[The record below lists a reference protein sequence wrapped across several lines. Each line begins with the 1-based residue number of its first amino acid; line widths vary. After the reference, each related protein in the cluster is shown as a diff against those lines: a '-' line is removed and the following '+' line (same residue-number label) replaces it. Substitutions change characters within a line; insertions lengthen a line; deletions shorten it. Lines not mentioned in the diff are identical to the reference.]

1 MKNIASGIIGLLFI
15 FTCQAQNLYFKHLGI
30 ADGLSQ
36 IRIQTIYQDEI
47 GAIWLG
53 TSEGLNRYNGTS
65 VSSYSIPAEF
75 QAFSTDGIDQICGN
89 KRGKLYVKTQ
99 GKVCSFDLH
108 QEKFTILIEK
118 GVKSLFCE
126 QDTLWA
132 ACENGI
138 YYCTEQ
144 EKQLKQFTSFP
155 SHLRQAT
162 RLYVKNDTIW
172 AISPTHL
179 FAIPRKNSSQ
189 QIEFATFNND
199 ARCIFVDHSNNIWIG
214 SWSGVYRI
222 SPSRHTTT
230 HYTNAEGK
238 LSDDQIRS
246 ITEDNFGNIWIGTFR
261 GLDCYHP
268 QTDSWSHYVEYGDSP
283 NTLSHN
289 SILDLYKDKQGNIW
303 AGTYFGGVNI
313 FNPTPEKNYFYHAN
327 PLRTDWLNFPVIS
340 KMTEDLSGNLWI
352 CTEGGGLNQL
362 NLRTGKFTHY
372 THQPGNPQSIGS
384 NNLKSIYFDPT
395 TEILYVGTHFGG
407 LYIFDT
413 RTKRGHSLHHQ
424 QGNPNSLPHDIVN
437 SIQPYRE
444 GLLLLTQGGVVY
456 MDKKTEK
463 FSEISQD
470 SQINQ
475 LVKKSFTYE
484 TFLLD
489 SHNRLWL
496 GLSRGGV
503 ICIDLTTSHI
513 TKYLAAPLS
522 SGGVSHIFEDR
533 YGEIYVGTT
542 GAGMFHYQRKED
554 TFKQYNIQNQ
564 SLPSNF
570 CYYIGESKAKNCL
583 YLIHG
588 NGISLFNTQTETIE
602 NTYRLFN
609 QSYSLGSCLFRDK
622 RGYLYIGGTNG
633 MAVLKKETTETLPPH
648 PHFDQLSV
656 FNKTIQPGDE
666 TGILSSILDQTRE
679 IHLKHNQNNLTIEI
693 ATYSYIDDVHSSFEY
708 TLEGFDQSWNRM
720 QGKYITY
727 TNLSPGN
734 YTLKVRP
741 VISGKGQAKEA
752 CLNIHVAPP
761 FYASIWAYLLYTCII
776 GGLIFVFLSFVVR
789 QTKLRASLA
798 SAQKEK
804 EHIEAINQMKIDFF
818 TNVSHEFRTPLTLIL
833 GQLEALIQT
842 ENLQNAVHNRLVRI
856 YKNAWNMRR
865 LISELLDFRKQ
876 EQGCVTLRVEEQE
889 LVEFIKQTC
898 LPFIEYAHQ
907 KEINFKI
914 DALTEHLPIWIDP
927 LQMQK
932 VISNLLLNALKYT
945 PSKGSITV
953 SIRKIKN
960 QAVITVADTGCGIA
974 EKDLTQIFERFY
986 QAKNNSGNVPTGTG
1000 IGLSIAQNIIKLHH
1014 GTILATSKLG
1024 EGSLFTIHLPLGQS
1038 HFSPDELVQATEEPV
1053 ILSQETELPPIPAFT
1068 EETDEKETEPS
1079 EGHNEKEKPILLLVE
1094 ENEELCSI
1102 LKEALETTYE
1112 VYVVHNGKE
1121 GWEKAQ
1127 EIQPELV
1134 ITDLIIP
1141 EMSGKELCYKIKNN
1155 IELAQ
1160 VSVIL
1165 ITGQM
1170 STEQMIEAF
1179 RFGIDDYIIKPFD
1192 IRMLLARCRNLL
1204 KNKSRLKAYYT
1215 NKAIPET
1222 SAEDA
1227 ISESDRKL
1235 LQKCIDIIRENFTN
1249 PDFDV
1254 ASLAN
1259 ALCMGRSKLYT
1270 KFKQLVGLPPN
1281 EFILKIK
1288 LEEAMS
1294 LLKEHPELNIS
1305 EVSMQVGF
1313 SSPRYF
1319 SKLFKNF
1326 FGITPQ
1332 SIRGKGEKTN
1342 SI

>member
-89 KRGKLYVKTQ
+89 KKGKLYVKTQ

-179 FAIPRKNSSQ
+179 FAIPRKNASQ

-222 SPSRHTTT
+222 SPSRHITT

-261 GLDCYHP
+261 GLDCYHS

-327 PLRTDWLNFPVIS
+327 PLRTDWLNFPVVS

-362 NLRTGKFTHY
+362 NLQTGKFTHY

-444 GLLLLTQGGVVY
+444 GLLLLTQGGIVY

-470 SQINQ
+470 PPINQ

-489 SHNRLWL
+489 SHNHLWL

-564 SLPSNF
+564 SLLSNF

-588 NGISLFNTQTETIE
+588 NDISLFNTQTETIE

-656 FNKTIQPGDE
+656 FNNTIRPGDE

-693 ATYSYIDDVHSSFEY
+693 ATYSYIDDVYSSFEY

-720 QGKYITY
+720 QGKHITY
-727 TNLSPGN
+727 TNLPPGN

-741 VISGKGQAKEA
+741 VISGKGQVKEA

-776 GGLIFVFLSFVVR
+776 GGLIFVFLSFIIR

-842 ENLQNAVHNRLVRI
+842 ENLQNTVHNRLVRI

-945 PSKGSITV
+945 PSKGTITV

-1053 ILSQETELPPIPAFT
+1053 ILSQETELPPIPAFA
-1068 EETDEKETEPS
+1068 EETDEKEMEPS
-1079 EGHNEKEKPILLLVE
+1079 EEHNEKEKPILLLVE

-1141 EMSGKELCYKIKNN
+1141 EMSGKELCYKI
-1155 IELAQ
+1155 
-1160 VSVIL
+1160 
-1165 ITGQM
+1165 
-1170 STEQMIEAF
+1170 
-1179 RFGIDDYIIKPFD
+1179 
-1192 IRMLLARCRNLL
+1192 
-1204 KNKSRLKAYYT
+1204 
-1215 NKAIPET
+1215 
-1222 SAEDA
+1222 
-1227 ISESDRKL
+1227 
-1235 LQKCIDIIRENFTN
+1235 N
-1249 PDFDV
+1249 P
-1254 ASLAN
+1254 
-1259 ALCMGRSKLYT
+1259 
-1270 KFKQLVGLPPN
+1270 
-1281 EFILKIK
+1281 
-1288 LEEAMS
+1288 
-1294 LLKEHPELNIS
+1294 
-1305 EVSMQVGF
+1305 
-1313 SSPRYF
+1313 
-1319 SKLFKNF
+1319 
-1326 FGITPQ
+1326 
-1332 SIRGKGEKTN
+1332 
-1342 SI
+1342 

>member
-327 PLRTDWLNFPVIS
+327 PLRTDWLNFPVVS

-362 NLRTGKFTHY
+362 NLQTGKFTHY

-456 MDKKTEK
+456 MDKKTER

-470 SQINQ
+470 PQINQ
-475 LVKKSFTYE
+475 LVKN
-484 TFLLD
+484 LLPM
-489 SHNRLWL
+489 RL
-496 GLSRGGV
+496 
-503 ICIDLTTSHI
+503 
-513 TKYLAAPLS
+513 
-522 SGGVSHIFEDR
+522 
-533 YGEIYVGTT
+533 
-542 GAGMFHYQRKED
+542 
-554 TFKQYNIQNQ
+554 
-564 SLPSNF
+564 
-570 CYYIGESKAKNCL
+570 
-583 YLIHG
+583 
-588 NGISLFNTQTETIE
+588 
-602 NTYRLFN
+602 
-609 QSYSLGSCLFRDK
+609 SYS
-622 RGYLYIGGTNG
+622 I
-633 MAVLKKETTETLPPH
+633 V
-648 PHFDQLSV
+648 
-656 FNKTIQPGDE
+656 I
-666 TGILSSILDQTRE
+666 
-679 IHLKHNQNNLTIEI
+679 I
-693 ATYSYIDDVHSSFEY
+693 AY
-708 TLEGFDQSWNRM
+708 GW
-720 QGKYITY
+720 
-727 TNLSPGN
+727 
-734 YTLKVRP
+734 
-741 VISGKGQAKEA
+741 
-752 CLNIHVAPP
+752 
-761 FYASIWAYLLYTCII
+761 
-776 GGLIFVFLSFVVR
+776 
-789 QTKLRASLA
+789 
-798 SAQKEK
+798 
-804 EHIEAINQMKIDFF
+804 
-818 TNVSHEFRTPLTLIL
+818 
-833 GQLEALIQT
+833 
-842 ENLQNAVHNRLVRI
+842 
-856 YKNAWNMRR
+856 
-865 LISELLDFRKQ
+865 
-876 EQGCVTLRVEEQE
+876 GCRVEES
-889 LVEFIKQTC
+889 F
-898 LPFIEYAHQ
+898 A
-907 KEINFKI
+907 
-914 DALTEHLPIWIDP
+914 
-927 LQMQK
+927 
-932 VISNLLLNALKYT
+932 
-945 PSKGSITV
+945 
-953 SIRKIKN
+953 
-960 QAVITVADTGCGIA
+960 
-974 EKDLTQIFERFY
+974 
-986 QAKNNSGNVPTGTG
+986 
-1000 IGLSIAQNIIKLHH
+1000 
-1014 GTILATSKLG
+1014 
-1024 EGSLFTIHLPLGQS
+1024 
-1038 HFSPDELVQATEEPV
+1038 
-1053 ILSQETELPPIPAFT
+1053 
-1068 EETDEKETEPS
+1068 
-1079 EGHNEKEKPILLLVE
+1079 
-1094 ENEELCSI
+1094 
-1102 LKEALETTYE
+1102 
-1112 VYVVHNGKE
+1112 
-1121 GWEKAQ
+1121 
-1127 EIQPELV
+1127 
-1134 ITDLIIP
+1134 
-1141 EMSGKELCYKIKNN
+1141 
-1155 IELAQ
+1155 
-1160 VSVIL
+1160 
-1165 ITGQM
+1165 
-1170 STEQMIEAF
+1170 
-1179 RFGIDDYIIKPFD
+1179 
-1192 IRMLLARCRNLL
+1192 
-1204 KNKSRLKAYYT
+1204 
-1215 NKAIPET
+1215 
-1222 SAEDA
+1222 
-1227 ISESDRKL
+1227 
-1235 LQKCIDIIRENFTN
+1235 
-1249 PDFDV
+1249 
-1254 ASLAN
+1254 
-1259 ALCMGRSKLYT
+1259 
-1270 KFKQLVGLPPN
+1270 
-1281 EFILKIK
+1281 
-1288 LEEAMS
+1288 
-1294 LLKEHPELNIS
+1294 
-1305 EVSMQVGF
+1305 
-1313 SSPRYF
+1313 
-1319 SKLFKNF
+1319 
-1326 FGITPQ
+1326 
-1332 SIRGKGEKTN
+1332 
-1342 SI
+1342 

>member
-1 MKNIASGIIGLLFI
+1 MKNIVSGIIGLLFI

-36 IRIQTIYQDEI
+36 VRIQTIYQDEI
-47 GAIWLG
+47 GAVWLG

-65 VSSYSIPAEF
+65 VSTYAIPEDF
-75 QAFSTDGIDQICGN
+75 QTFSTDGIDQICGN

-327 PLRTDWLNFPVIS
+327 PLRTDWLNFPVVS

-362 NLRTGKFTHY
+362 NLQTGKFTHY

-470 SQINQ
+470 PPINQ

-513 TKYLAAPLS
+513 AKYLAAPLS

-666 TGILSSILDQTRE
+666 TGILSSILDRTRE

-842 ENLQNAVHNRLVRI
+842 ENLQNTVHNRLVRI

-914 DALTEHLPIWIDP
+914 DALTEHLSIWIDP

-1024 EGSLFTIHLPLGQS
+1024 EGSLFTINLPLGQS

-1053 ILSQETELPPIPAFT
+1053 ILSQETELPPIPAFA
-1068 EETDEKETEPS
+1068 EESDEKETEPS
-1079 EGHNEKEKPILLLVE
+1079 EEHNEKEKPILLLVE

-1134 ITDLIIP
+1134 ITDLI
-1141 EMSGKELCYKIKNN
+1141 
-1155 IELAQ
+1155 
-1160 VSVIL
+1160 
-1165 ITGQM
+1165 T
-1170 STEQMIEAF
+1170 
-1179 RFGIDDYIIKPFD
+1179 
-1192 IRMLLARCRNLL
+1192 
-1204 KNKSRLKAYYT
+1204 
-1215 NKAIPET
+1215 
-1222 SAEDA
+1222 
-1227 ISESDRKL
+1227 
-1235 LQKCIDIIRENFTN
+1235 
-1249 PDFDV
+1249 
-1254 ASLAN
+1254 
-1259 ALCMGRSKLYT
+1259 
-1270 KFKQLVGLPPN
+1270 
-1281 EFILKIK
+1281 
-1288 LEEAMS
+1288 
-1294 LLKEHPELNIS
+1294 
-1305 EVSMQVGF
+1305 
-1313 SSPRYF
+1313 
-1319 SKLFKNF
+1319 
-1326 FGITPQ
+1326 
-1332 SIRGKGEKTN
+1332 
-1342 SI
+1342 

>member
-1 MKNIASGIIGLLFI
+1 MESLRGIWR
-15 FTCQAQNLYFKHLGI
+15 T
-30 ADGLSQ
+30 
-36 IRIQTIYQDEI
+36 
-47 GAIWLG
+47 
-53 TSEGLNRYNGTS
+53 
-65 VSSYSIPAEF
+65 
-75 QAFSTDGIDQICGN
+75 
-89 KRGKLYVKTQ
+89 
-99 GKVCSFDLH
+99 
-108 QEKFTILIEK
+108 
-118 GVKSLFCE
+118 
-126 QDTLWA
+126 
-132 ACENGI
+132 
-138 YYCTEQ
+138 
-144 EKQLKQFTSFP
+144 
-155 SHLRQAT
+155 
-162 RLYVKNDTIW
+162 
-172 AISPTHL
+172 
-179 FAIPRKNSSQ
+179 
-189 QIEFATFNND
+189 
-199 ARCIFVDHSNNIWIG
+199 
-214 SWSGVYRI
+214 
-222 SPSRHTTT
+222 
-230 HYTNAEGK
+230 
-238 LSDDQIRS
+238 
-246 ITEDNFGNIWIGTFR
+246 
-261 GLDCYHP
+261 
-268 QTDSWSHYVEYGDSP
+268 SP

-327 PLRTDWLNFPVIS
+327 PLRTDRLNFPVVS

-362 NLRTGKFTHY
+362 NLQTGKFTHY

-424 QGNPNSLPHDIVN
+424 QENPNSLPHDIVN

-456 MDKKTEK
+456 MDKKTET
-463 FSEISQD
+463 FSEISQNPEV
-470 SQINQ
+470 NQ
-475 LVKKSFTYE
+475 LVKKYFTYE
-484 TFLLD
+484 TILLD

-513 TKYLAAPLS
+513 TKYLSAPLS
-522 SGGVSHIFEDR
+522 LGGVSHIFEDR

-554 TFKQYNIQNQ
+554 SFKQYSTQNL

-570 CYYIGESKAKNCL
+570 CYYIGDSKEKNCL

-648 PHFDQLSV
+648 PHFDQLLSV

-666 TGILSSILDQTRE
+666 TGILSSILDRTRE

-842 ENLQNAVHNRLVRI
+842 ENLQNTVHNRLVRI

-865 LISELLDFRKQ
+865 FISELLDFRKQ

-914 DALTEHLPIWIDP
+914 DALTEHLSIWIDP

-1024 EGSLFTIHLPLGQS
+1024 EGSQFTINLPLGQS
-1038 HFSPDELVQATEEPV
+1038 HFSPDELVQATKNQ
-1053 ILSQETELPPIPAFT
+1053 SFFHRELNF
-1068 EETDEKETEPS
+1068 
-1079 EGHNEKEKPILLLVE
+1079 LQFL
-1094 ENEELCSI
+1094 
-1102 LKEALETTYE
+1102 
-1112 VYVVHNGKE
+1112 
-1121 GWEKAQ
+1121 
-1127 EIQPELV
+1127 
-1134 ITDLIIP
+1134 
-1141 EMSGKELCYKIKNN
+1141 
-1155 IELAQ
+1155 
-1160 VSVIL
+1160 
-1165 ITGQM
+1165 
-1170 STEQMIEAF
+1170 
-1179 RFGIDDYIIKPFD
+1179 
-1192 IRMLLARCRNLL
+1192 
-1204 KNKSRLKAYYT
+1204 
-1215 NKAIPET
+1215 
-1222 SAEDA
+1222 
-1227 ISESDRKL
+1227 L
-1235 LQKCIDIIRENFTN
+1235 LQKKPMKRNGAFRRT
-1249 PDFDV
+1249 
-1254 ASLAN
+1254 
-1259 ALCMGRSKLYT
+1259 
-1270 KFKQLVGLPPN
+1270 
-1281 EFILKIK
+1281 
-1288 LEEAMS
+1288 
-1294 LLKEHPELNIS
+1294 
-1305 EVSMQVGF
+1305 
-1313 SSPRYF
+1313 
-1319 SKLFKNF
+1319 
-1326 FGITPQ
+1326 
-1332 SIRGKGEKTN
+1332 
-1342 SI
+1342 

>member
-118 GVKSLFCE
+118 GVKSLFCK

-230 HYTNAEGK
+230 HYTNTEGK

-327 PLRTDWLNFPVIS
+327 PLRTDRLNFPVVS

-362 NLRTGKFTHY
+362 NLQTGKFTHY

-424 QGNPNSLPHDIVN
+424 QENPNSLPHDIVN

-456 MDKKTEK
+456 MDKKTET
-463 FSEISQD
+463 FSEISQNPEV
-470 SQINQ
+470 NQ
-475 LVKKSFTYE
+475 LVKKYFTYE
-484 TFLLD
+484 TILLD

-496 GLSRGGV
+496 GLSRRGV

-513 TKYLAAPLS
+513 TKYLSAPLS
-522 SGGVSHIFEDR
+522 LGGVSHIFEDR

-554 TFKQYNIQNQ
+554 SFKQYSTQNL

-570 CYYIGESKAKNCL
+570 CYYIGDSKEKNCL

-656 FNKTIQPGDE
+656 FNNTIRPGDE

-776 GGLIFVFLSFVVR
+776 GSLIFVFLSFIIR

-842 ENLQNAVHNRLVRI
+842 ENLQNTVHNRLVRI

-960 QAVITVADTGCGIA
+960 QAVITVADTGYGIA

-1024 EGSLFTIHLPLGQS
+1024 EGSQFTINLPLGQS

-1053 ILSQETELPPIPAFT
+1053 ILSQGTELPPIPAFA

-1079 EGHNEKEKPILLLVE
+1079 EEHNEKEKPILLLIE

>member
-1 MKNIASGIIGLLFI
+1 M
-15 FTCQAQNLYFKHLGI
+15 
-30 ADGLSQ
+30 
-36 IRIQTIYQDEI
+36 
-47 GAIWLG
+47 
-53 TSEGLNRYNGTS
+53 
-65 VSSYSIPAEF
+65 
-75 QAFSTDGIDQICGN
+75 
-89 KRGKLYVKTQ
+89 
-99 GKVCSFDLH
+99 
-108 QEKFTILIEK
+108 
-118 GVKSLFCE
+118 
-126 QDTLWA
+126 
-132 ACENGI
+132 
-138 YYCTEQ
+138 
-144 EKQLKQFTSFP
+144 
-155 SHLRQAT
+155 
-162 RLYVKNDTIW
+162 
-172 AISPTHL
+172 
-179 FAIPRKNSSQ
+179 
-189 QIEFATFNND
+189 
-199 ARCIFVDHSNNIWIG
+199 
-214 SWSGVYRI
+214 
-222 SPSRHTTT
+222 
-230 HYTNAEGK
+230 
-238 LSDDQIRS
+238 
-246 ITEDNFGNIWIGTFR
+246 
-261 GLDCYHP
+261 
-268 QTDSWSHYVEYGDSP
+268 
-283 NTLSHN
+283 
-289 SILDLYKDKQGNIW
+289 
-303 AGTYFGGVNI
+303 
-313 FNPTPEKNYFYHAN
+313 
-327 PLRTDWLNFPVIS
+327 
-340 KMTEDLSGNLWI
+340 
-352 CTEGGGLNQL
+352 
-362 NLRTGKFTHY
+362 
-372 THQPGNPQSIGS
+372 
-384 NNLKSIYFDPT
+384 
-395 TEILYVGTHFGG
+395 
-407 LYIFDT
+407 
-413 RTKRGHSLHHQ
+413 
-424 QGNPNSLPHDIVN
+424 
-437 SIQPYRE
+437 
-444 GLLLLTQGGVVY
+444 
-456 MDKKTEK
+456 
-463 FSEISQD
+463 
-470 SQINQ
+470 
-475 LVKKSFTYE
+475 VKKSFTYE

-513 TKYLAAPLS
+513 AKYLAAPLS

-804 EHIEAINQMKIDFF
+804 EHIEAINQMRIDFF

-842 ENLQNAVHNRLVRI
+842 ENLQNTVHNRLVRI

-986 QAKNNSGNVPTGTG
+986 QAK
-1000 IGLSIAQNIIKLHH
+1000 IIQV
-1014 GTILATSKLG
+1014 TC
-1024 EGSLFTIHLPLGQS
+1024 LPVRVSDYL
-1038 HFSPDELVQATEEPV
+1038 
-1053 ILSQETELPPIPAFT
+1053 LP
-1068 EETDEKETEPS
+1068 
-1079 EGHNEKEKPILLLVE
+1079 
-1094 ENEELCSI
+1094 
-1102 LKEALETTYE
+1102 
-1112 VYVVHNGKE
+1112 
-1121 GWEKAQ
+1121 
-1127 EIQPELV
+1127 
-1134 ITDLIIP
+1134 
-1141 EMSGKELCYKIKNN
+1141 KI
-1155 IELAQ
+1155 
-1160 VSVIL
+1160 S
-1165 ITGQM
+1165 
-1170 STEQMIEAF
+1170 
-1179 RFGIDDYIIKPFD
+1179 
-1192 IRMLLARCRNLL
+1192 
-1204 KNKSRLKAYYT
+1204 
-1215 NKAIPET
+1215 
-1222 SAEDA
+1222 
-1227 ISESDRKL
+1227 
-1235 LQKCIDIIRENFTN
+1235 
-1249 PDFDV
+1249 
-1254 ASLAN
+1254 
-1259 ALCMGRSKLYT
+1259 
-1270 KFKQLVGLPPN
+1270 
-1281 EFILKIK
+1281 
-1288 LEEAMS
+1288 
-1294 LLKEHPELNIS
+1294 
-1305 EVSMQVGF
+1305 
-1313 SSPRYF
+1313 
-1319 SKLFKNF
+1319 
-1326 FGITPQ
+1326 
-1332 SIRGKGEKTN
+1332 
-1342 SI
+1342 

>member
-327 PLRTDWLNFPVIS
+327 PLRTDWLNFPVVS

-362 NLRTGKFTHY
+362 NLQTGKFTHY

-470 SQINQ
+470 PPINQ

-648 PHFDQLSV
+648 PHFDRLSV

-666 TGILSSILDQTRE
+666 TEILSSILDQTRE

-720 QGKYITY
+720 QGKHITY
-727 TNLSPGN
+727 TNLPPGN

-741 VISGKGQAKEA
+741 VISGKGQVKEA

-761 FYASIWAYLLYTCII
+761 FYASTWAYLLYTCII
-776 GGLIFVFLSFVVR
+776 GGLIFVFLSFIIR

-804 EHIEAINQMKIDFF
+804 EHIEAIYQMKIDFF

-842 ENLQNAVHNRLVRI
+842 ENLQNTVHNRLVRI

-1053 ILSQETELPPIPAFT
+1053 ILSQETELPPIPAFA
-1068 EETDEKETEPS
+1068 EETDEKEMEPS
-1079 EGHNEKEKPILLLVE
+1079 EEHNEKEKPILLLVE

-1141 EMSGKELCYKIKNN
+1141 EMSGKNYAIK
-1155 IELAQ
+1155 
-1160 VSVIL
+1160 
-1165 ITGQM
+1165 
-1170 STEQMIEAF
+1170 
-1179 RFGIDDYIIKPFD
+1179 
-1192 IRMLLARCRNLL
+1192 
-1204 KNKSRLKAYYT
+1204 
-1215 NKAIPET
+1215 
-1222 SAEDA
+1222 
-1227 ISESDRKL
+1227 
-1235 LQKCIDIIRENFTN
+1235 
-1249 PDFDV
+1249 
-1254 ASLAN
+1254 
-1259 ALCMGRSKLYT
+1259 
-1270 KFKQLVGLPPN
+1270 
-1281 EFILKIK
+1281 
-1288 LEEAMS
+1288 
-1294 LLKEHPELNIS
+1294 
-1305 EVSMQVGF
+1305 
-1313 SSPRYF
+1313 
-1319 SKLFKNF
+1319 
-1326 FGITPQ
+1326 
-1332 SIRGKGEKTN
+1332 
-1342 SI
+1342 

>member
-327 PLRTDWLNFPVIS
+327 PLRTDWLNFPVVS

-362 NLRTGKFTHY
+362 NLQTGKFTHY

-444 GLLLLTQGGVVY
+444 GLLLHTQGGVVY

-463 FSEISQD
+463 FSEFSQD
-470 SQINQ
+470 PPINQ

-513 TKYLAAPLS
+513 AKYLAAPLS

-666 TGILSSILDQTRE
+666 TGILSSILDRTRE

-842 ENLQNAVHNRLVRI
+842 ENLQNTVHNRLVRI

-914 DALTEHLPIWIDP
+914 DALTEHLSIWIDP

-1024 EGSLFTIHLPLGQS
+1024 EGSLFTINLPLGQS

-1053 ILSQETELPPIPAFT
+1053 ILSQETELPPIPAFA
-1068 EETDEKETEPS
+1068 EESDEKETEPS
-1079 EGHNEKEKPILLLVE
+1079 EEHNEKEKPILLLVE

-1121 GWEKAQ
+1121 GREKAQ

-1192 IRMLLARCRNLL
+1192 IRMLLAR
-1204 KNKSRLKAYYT
+1204 
-1215 NKAIPET
+1215 
-1222 SAEDA
+1222 
-1227 ISESDRKL
+1227 
-1235 LQKCIDIIRENFTN
+1235 
-1249 PDFDV
+1249 
-1254 ASLAN
+1254 
-1259 ALCMGRSKLYT
+1259 
-1270 KFKQLVGLPPN
+1270 
-1281 EFILKIK
+1281 
-1288 LEEAMS
+1288 
-1294 LLKEHPELNIS
+1294 
-1305 EVSMQVGF
+1305 
-1313 SSPRYF
+1313 
-1319 SKLFKNF
+1319 
-1326 FGITPQ
+1326 
-1332 SIRGKGEKTN
+1332 
-1342 SI
+1342 